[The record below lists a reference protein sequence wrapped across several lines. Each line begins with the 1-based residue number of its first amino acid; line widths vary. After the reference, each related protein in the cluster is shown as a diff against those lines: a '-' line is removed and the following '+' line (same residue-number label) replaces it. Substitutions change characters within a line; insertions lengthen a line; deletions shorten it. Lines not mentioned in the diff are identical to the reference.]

1 MADEKKPEEQKE
13 EKKGIIKEFKEFI
26 ARGSV
31 LDMAVGIIIG
41 GAFTAI
47 VKSLVEDIFTP
58 LLGMILAGVNF
69 KDLSVTIPWG
79 NKPTIVFGLFIEA
92 VITFLL
98 TALCVFL
105 MIKAINKFRK
115 KKEEAPEE
123 PDPQIVL
130 LTEIRD
136 LLANGKT
143 DEAVEKLENK
153 EE

>member
-1 MADEKKPEEQKE
+1 MADEKKEKK
-13 EKKGIIKEFKEFI
+13 EKKGFIKEFKEFI
-26 ARGSV
+26 SRGSV

-58 LLGMILAGVNF
+58 ILGMILAGINF
-69 KDLSVTIPWG
+69 KSLSITIPWG
-79 NKPTIVFGLFIEA
+79 SKPQIYYGLFLEA
-92 VITFLL
+92 VVTFLL
-98 TALCVFL
+98 TAFCVFL

-115 KKEEAPEE
+115 KKEEEPEA

-143 DEAVEKLENK
+143 EEAAAKLEENNK
-153 EE
+153 

>member
-1 MADEKKPEEQKE
+1 MADEKK
-13 EKKGIIKEFKEFI
+13 EKKGFIKEFKEFI
-26 ARGSV
+26 SRGSV

-58 LLGMILAGVNF
+58 ILGMILAGINF
-69 KDLSVTIPWG
+69 KSLSITIPWG
-79 NKPTIVFGLFIEA
+79 SKPQIYYGLFLEA
-92 VITFLL
+92 VVTFLL
-98 TALCVFL
+98 TAFCVFL

-115 KKEEAPEE
+115 KKEEEPEK
-123 PDPQIVL
+123 PDPQIEL

-143 DEAVEKLENK
+143 EEAAAKLEENNK
-153 EE
+153 

>member
-1 MADEKKPEEQKE
+1 MADEKK
-13 EKKGIIKEFKEFI
+13 EKKGFIKEFKEFI
-26 ARGSV
+26 SRGSV

-58 LLGMILAGVNF
+58 ILGMILAGINV
-69 KDLSVTIPWG
+69 KSLSITIPWG
-79 NKPTIVFGLFIEA
+79 SKPQIYYGLFLEA
-92 VITFLL
+92 VVTFLL
-98 TALCVFL
+98 TAFCVFL

-115 KKEEAPEE
+115 KKEEEPEA

-143 DEAVEKLENK
+143 EEAAAKLEENNK
-153 EE
+153 

>member
-1 MADEKKPEEQKE
+1 MADEKK
-13 EKKGIIKEFKEFI
+13 EKKGFIKEFKEFI
-26 ARGSV
+26 SRGSV

-58 LLGMILAGVNF
+58 ILGMILAGINF
-69 KDLSVTIPWG
+69 KSLSITIPWG
-79 NKPTIVFGLFIEA
+79 SKPQIYYGLFLEA
-92 VITFLL
+92 VVTFLL
-98 TALCVFL
+98 TAFCVFL

-115 KKEEAPEE
+115 KKEEEPEA

-143 DEAVEKLENK
+143 EEAAAKLEENNK
-153 EE
+153 

>member
-1 MADEKKPEEQKE
+1 MADEKKEKK
-13 EKKGIIKEFKEFI
+13 EKKGFIKEFKEFI
-26 ARGSV
+26 SRGSV

-58 LLGMILAGVNF
+58 ILGMILAGVNF
-69 KDLSVTIPWG
+69 KSLSITIPWG
-79 NKPTIVFGLFIEA
+79 SKPQIYYGLFLEA
-92 VITFLL
+92 VVTFLL
-98 TALCVFL
+98 TALCVFI

-115 KKEEAPEE
+115 KKEEEPEE

-136 LLANGKT
+136 LLANGKAA
-143 DEAVEKLENK
+143 EAAAKLEDKK
-153 EE
+153 E